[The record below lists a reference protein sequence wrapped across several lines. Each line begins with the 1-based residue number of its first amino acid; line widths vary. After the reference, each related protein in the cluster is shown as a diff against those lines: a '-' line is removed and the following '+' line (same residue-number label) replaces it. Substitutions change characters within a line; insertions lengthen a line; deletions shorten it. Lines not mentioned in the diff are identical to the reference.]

1 MISEHFPERTVR
13 MHSKDKPFMT
23 PKIKRLISKRNMAFK
38 RKNIEC
44 VKKLRSQISAEI
56 RKAKTFFYEN
66 KVGPNLK
73 NRPKSWWKVIKRLI
87 GKKSAKATMVD
98 PSTGLL
104 MDDKRS
110 ACFINHFF
118 ANLTK
123 DYPKV
128 GKEWLELHCAENL
141 PLITVDEV
149 QQELQKIN
157 VN

>member
-1 MISEHFPERTVR
+1 
-13 MHSKDKPFMT
+13 
-23 PKIKRLISKRNMAFK
+23 
-38 RKNIEC
+38 
-44 VKKLRSQISAEI
+44 
-56 RKAKTFFYEN
+56 
-66 KVGPNLK
+66 
-73 NRPKSWWKVIKRLI
+73 
-87 GKKSAKATMVD
+87 MVN

-141 PLITVDEV
+141 PLITVHEV

-157 VN
+157 VNKAPVWWPIDAIVVFTKLSCFFQDKYKI